1 MCLKIGK
8 VEKLSPEKQRMPRH
22 DNKIVNQSY
31 INIVKHLTR
40 EQMLSNTDS
49 IKKSFKIPKG

>member
-8 VEKLSPEKQRMPRH
+8 VEKLSTEKQKMPRH

-31 INIVKHLTR
+31 INIEK
-40 EQMLSNTDS
+40 QIYGQN
-49 IKKSFKIPKG
+49 I